1 LIIAK
6 NKVIINYHYITGG
19 TMEQYFTQNPTTEKE
34 IYKFDWNIGTE
45 RFYFYT
51 SNSVFSKSGMDFGS
65 MLLVETVIKEN
76 EVFDGHILD
85 LGCGYGPIGV
95 ILAQSLKKSSVTMA
109 DVNERA
115 LELCSMNAK
124 ENRVQ
129 DRVQIIKSSAF
140 ENIDE
145 SFDMI
150 VTNPPIR
157 AGKDVVFSFYEG
169 AYEHLKKGGKLYVVI
184 QKKQGAPST
193 KTKLESLFGSCET
206 ADKKSGYFI
215 FRAEK

>member
-1 LIIAK
+1 
-6 NKVIINYHYITGG
+6 
-19 TMEQYFTQNPTTEKE
+19 MEQYFTKNPTTQKE
-34 IYKFDWNIGTE
+34 IYKFDWNLGKD

-51 SNSVFSKSGMDFGS
+51 SNSVFSKNGVDFGS

-76 EVFDGHILD
+76 ANFKGNILD

-95 ILAQSLKKSSVTMA
+95 MLAKLIENANVTMS

-115 LELCSMNAK
+115 LELAKMNAE
-124 ENRVQ
+124 ENKVKARV
-129 DRVQIIKSSAF
+129 KTLSSSAF
-140 ENIDE
+140 ENINE
-145 SFDMI
+145 NFDMI

-169 AYEHLKKGGKLYVVI
+169 AYEHLNKGGHLYVVI

-193 KTKLESLFGSCET
+193 KEKLESLFGNCET
-206 ADKKSGYFI
+206 AEKKSGYFI

>member
-1 LIIAK
+1 
-6 NKVIINYHYITGG
+6 
-19 TMEQYFTQNPTTEKE
+19 MEQYFTKNPTTQKE
-34 IYKFDWNIGTE
+34 IYKFDWNLGKD

-51 SNSVFSKSGMDFGS
+51 SNSVFSKKGVDFGS
-65 MLLVETVIKEN
+65 MVLIETVVKEN
-76 EVFDGHILD
+76 ENFRGTILD

-95 ILAQSLKKSSVTMA
+95 MLAKLIENANVTMS

-115 LELCSMNAK
+115 LELAKMNAE
-124 ENRVQ
+124 ENKVKTRV
-129 DRVQIIKSSAF
+129 KTLSSSAF
-140 ENIDE
+140 ENIKE
-145 SFDMI
+145 NFDMI

-169 AYEHLKKGGKLYVVI
+169 AYEHLNKGGHLYVVI

-193 KTKLESLFGSCET
+193 KEKLESLFGNCET
-206 ADKKSGYFI
+206 AEKKSGYFI

>member
-1 LIIAK
+1 
-6 NKVIINYHYITGG
+6 
-19 TMEQYFTQNPTTEKE
+19 MEQYFTKNPTTQKE
-34 IYKFDWNIGTE
+34 IYKFDWNLGKD

-51 SNSVFSKSGMDFGS
+51 SNSVFSKNGVDFGS

-76 EVFDGHILD
+76 ANFKGNILD

-95 ILAQSLKKSSVTMA
+95 MLAKLIENANVTMS

-115 LELCSMNAK
+115 LELAKMNAE
-124 ENRVQ
+124 ENKVKARV
-129 DRVQIIKSSAF
+129 KTLSSSAF
-140 ENIDE
+140 ENINE
-145 SFDMI
+145 NFDMI

-169 AYEHLKKGGKLYVVI
+169 AYEHLNKGGHLYVVI

-193 KTKLESLFGSCET
+193 KEKLESLFGNCET
-206 ADKKSGYFI
+206 AEKKSGYFI
-215 FRAEK
+215 FRAVK

>member
-1 LIIAK
+1 M
-6 NKVIINYHYITGG
+6 G
-19 TMEQYFTQNPTTEKE
+19 QYFTKNPETKKE

-51 SNSVFSKSGMDFGS
+51 SNSVFSKSGVDFGS
-65 MLLVETVIKEN
+65 MLLIETVVKEN
-76 EVFDGHILD
+76 KNFSGNVLD
-85 LGCGYGPIGV
+85 MGCGYGPIGV
-95 ILAQSLKKSSVTMA
+95 IIAKLIENSNVTMA

-115 LELCSMNAK
+115 LELAMMNAK
-124 ENRVQ
+124 ENKVENK
-129 DRVQIIKSSAF
+129 VKVVSSSAF
-140 ENIDE
+140 ENIKDKY
-145 SFDMI
+145 DII

-169 AYEHLKKGGKLYVVI
+169 AYEHLNDGGKLYVVI
-184 QKKQGAPST
+184 QKKQGAPSSKEKIT
-193 KTKLESLFGSCET
+193 SLFGNCEV

>member
-1 LIIAK
+1 
-6 NKVIINYHYITGG
+6 
-19 TMEQYFTQNPTTEKE
+19 MEQYFTKNPSTENK
-34 IYKFDWNIGTE
+34 IYRFDWNIGSE
-45 RFYFYT
+45 RFYFNT

-65 MLLVETVIKEN
+65 MLLVETVIREN
-76 EVFDGHILD
+76 EEFAGNILD

-95 ILAQSLKKSSVTMA
+95 ILAKIINKSSVAMS

-124 ENRVQ
+124 ENKVEKRVKA
-129 DRVQIIKSSAF
+129 INSSAF
-140 ENIDE
+140 ENITEDY
-145 SFDMI
+145 DMI

-169 AYEHLKKGGKLYVVI
+169 AYDHLKEGGKLYVVI
-184 QKKQGAPST
+184 QKKQGAAST
-193 KTKLESLFGSCET
+193 KTKLLSLFGNCET

-215 FRAEK
+215 FRSEKK

>member
-1 LIIAK
+1 
-6 NKVIINYHYITGG
+6 
-19 TMEQYFTQNPTTEKE
+19 MEQYFTKNPTTQKE
-34 IYKFDWNIGTE
+34 IYKFDWNLGKDK
-45 RFYFYT
+45 FYFYT
-51 SNSVFSKSGMDFGS
+51 SNSVFSKNGVDFGS

-76 EVFDGHILD
+76 ANFKGNILD

-95 ILAQSLKKSSVTMA
+95 MLAKLIENANVTMS

-115 LELCSMNAK
+115 LELAKMNAE
-124 ENRVQ
+124 ENKVKTRV
-129 DRVQIIKSSAF
+129 KTLSSSAF
-140 ENIDE
+140 ENINE
-145 SFDMI
+145 NFDMI

-169 AYEHLKKGGKLYVVI
+169 AYEHLNKGGHLYVVI

-193 KTKLESLFGSCET
+193 KEKLESLFGNCET
-206 ADKKSGYFI
+206 AEKKSGYFI